1 MTDWAAWQA
10 CTHFLGGSL
19 DKEMI
24 DSRQTTSM
32 ALSAEVREWAELQ
45 LRPLLT
51 KNGVSM
57 IAGFVGALKL
67 PAAVWFF

>member
-1 MTDWAAWQA
+1 
-10 CTHFLGGSL
+10 
-19 DKEMI
+19 MI

-32 ALSAEVREWAELQ
+32 ALSAEVRERAELQ

-57 IAGFVGALKL
+57 IAGFVGALSCLL
-67 PAAVWFF
+67 PFGFPYK